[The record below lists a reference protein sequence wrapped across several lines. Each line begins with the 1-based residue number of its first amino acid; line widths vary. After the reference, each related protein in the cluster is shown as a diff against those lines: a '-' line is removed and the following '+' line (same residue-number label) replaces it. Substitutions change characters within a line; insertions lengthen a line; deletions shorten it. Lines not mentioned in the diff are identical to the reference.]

1 MNKCIGCGETLQ
13 YEDINKI
20 GYAVKGS
27 DICKRCFDLTHY
39 NKNIELNN
47 YIDNNKLLENIN
59 KKKIFTIFLCDI
71 LSLSNE
77 TIKIYIYHHKTEFS
91 DEYYGFNKYENL
103 QLFKDLMNIKGI
115 GCKFSFYI
123 SSNNVNAV
131 KMAIKNKDIEYLS
144 SIPHI
149 GEKMALKIISAY
161 KLKKIDNI
169 DLIETLLTLGYLKKD
184 IYEILDKIDPN
195 DNLNEQIKQSLK
207 ILSERK

>member
-1 MNKCIGCGETLQ
+1 MITYIIGVVNFIDKEKIILENNG
-13 YEDINKI
+13 I
-20 GYAVKGS
+20 GYM
-27 DICKRCFDLTHY
+27 
-39 NKNIELNN
+39 
-47 YIDNNKLLENIN
+47 IN
-59 KKKIFTIFLCDI
+59 CI
-71 LSLSNE
+71 
-77 TIKIYIYHHKTEFS
+77 
-91 DEYYGFNKYENL
+91 NKYENL

-161 KLKKIDNI
+161 KPKKIDNI

-207 ILSERK
+207 LLSERK

>member
-1 MNKCIGCGETLQ
+1 MITYIIGVVNFIDKEKIILENNGIGYMINC
-13 YEDINKI
+13 INK
-20 GYAVKGS
+20 Y
-27 DICKRCFDLTHY
+27 
-39 NKNIELNN
+39 
-47 YIDNNKLLENIN
+47 KL
-59 KKKIFTIFLCDI
+59 
-71 LSLSNE
+71 NE
-77 TIKIYIYHHKTEFS
+77 TIKIYIYHHKTEFL

-161 KLKKIDNI
+161 KPKKIDNI

-207 ILSERK
+207 LLSERK

>member
-1 MNKCIGCGETLQ
+1 MSGSEGRNPIEDYKIIREELDSYSDKLQ
-13 YEDINKI
+13 
-20 GYAVKGS
+20 
-27 DICKRCFDLTHY
+27 
-39 NKNIELNN
+39 
-47 YIDNNKLLENIN
+47 N
-59 KKKIFTIFLCDI
+59 KKEIIVANKKDLPGFTD
-71 LSLSNE
+71 
-77 TIKIYIYHHKTEFS
+77 
-91 DEYYGFNKYENL
+91 NL

-161 KLKKIDNI
+161 KPKKIDNI

-207 ILSERK
+207 LLSERKWNE

>member
-1 MNKCIGCGETLQ
+1 MITYIIGVVNFIDKEKIILENNGIGYMINC
-13 YEDINKI
+13 INK
-20 GYAVKGS
+20 Y
-27 DICKRCFDLTHY
+27 
-39 NKNIELNN
+39 
-47 YIDNNKLLENIN
+47 KL
-59 KKKIFTIFLCDI
+59 
-71 LSLSNE
+71 NE

-149 GEKMALKIISAY
+149 GEKMALKIINAY

-207 ILSERK
+207 LLSERK